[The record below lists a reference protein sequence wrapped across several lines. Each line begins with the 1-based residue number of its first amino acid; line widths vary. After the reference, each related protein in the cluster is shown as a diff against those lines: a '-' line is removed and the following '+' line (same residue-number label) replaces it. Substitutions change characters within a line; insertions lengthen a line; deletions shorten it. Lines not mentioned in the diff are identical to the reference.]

1 MHVEIWGPF
10 ALRCEMLWNFM
21 ETKVL
26 YKNTQQ
32 TQFFLKKKIYLSL
45 DQEMFVKCS
54 IRYIYMY
61 SLWPLQIK
69 KLF

>member
-1 MHVEIWGPF
+1 
-10 ALRCEMLWNFM
+10 MLWNFM

-61 SLWPLQIK
+61 SLWPLQII